1 MIQSGKFDSSY
12 MDIKKL
18 ANLSLIFLTNRLIE
32 IIGIIISILGFL
44 LLISLITYSPSD
56 PNFIFSDNIEVKNLL
71 GFQGSYV
78 SDFFL
83 QSLGLISFLIPLT
96 FLFS

>member
-44 LLISLITYSPSD
+44 LLISLITY
-56 PNFIFSDNIEVKNLL
+56 
-71 GFQGSYV
+71 
-78 SDFFL
+78 
-83 QSLGLISFLIPLT
+83 
-96 FLFS
+96 